1 METSDRPAR
10 HDGRLGSQVFT
21 HHELAFANPDE
32 TALEISPGGATLL
45 LRSFQIIKESILA
58 WGSPVP
64 GELRRPFA
72 IFKAS
77 A

>member
-1 METSDRPAR
+1 MATSDRPAR
-10 HDGRLGSQVFT
+10 HDDRLGSQVLV
-21 HHELAFANPDE
+21 HQPPAAASPDE
-32 TALEISPGGATLL
+32 TALEISPGTGTLL
-45 LRSFQIIKESILA
+45 LRSLQIIKESTLA